1 MKIHAERLI
10 DMALA
15 LLLCAGEAAAQDK
28 SAYTLFNPTPI
39 DRMRDFNTD
48 RPTKVNAPYTVDAG
62 HFQIESDLVFYTYDN
77 TSSADTTTSAWL
89 IGNPTFKLGVLNNVD
104 LEATFAAYNT
114 ISTTTRSSGSTA
126 NVRGVGD
133 LLTRAKINLFGN
145 EGGGAALALMPY
157 VKWPTAPQGIGN
169 RYVEGGMA
177 APLALPL
184 PGGFTTILMGQVDV
198 LKNPNDTGYH
208 VNFPAII
215 NVNRAIVEGVTA
227 FAELYA
233 NWSAHPDVRD
243 IYTLDFALAWS
254 PRPNWQLDLGVYIGL
269 VPAAAPW
276 QLYAGIA
283 HRF

>member
-1 MKIHAERLI
+1 MKTVVERSI
-10 DMALA
+10 GAALG
-15 LLLCAGEAAAQDK
+15 LLLCAGGAAAQDK
-28 SAYTLFNPTPI
+28 SQYTLFNPTPA

-48 RPTKVNAPYTVDAG
+48 RPTKVNVPYTVDAG
-62 HFQIESDLVFYTYDN
+62 HFQIESDLFFYTYDN
-77 TSSADTTTSAWL
+77 TSAADTTTSAWL
-89 IGNPTFKLGVLNNVD
+89 IGNPTFKLGVLDNVD
-104 LEATFAAYNT
+104 LEANVGVYNT
-114 ISTTTRSSGSTA
+114 VSTMTRSTGSVSNA
-126 NVRGVGD
+126 SGVGD

-145 EGGGAALALMPY
+145 EGGGKALALMPY

-177 APLALPL
+177 APLLLPL
-184 PGGFTTILMGQVDV
+184 PEGFTTILMGQIDI
-198 LKNPNDTGYH
+198 LKNPNDNAYH

-215 NVNRAIVEGVTA
+215 NVNRAIAEGVTA

-233 NWSAHPDVRD
+233 NWSTHPDVRD

>member
-1 MKIHAERLI
+1 MKTVVERSI
-10 DMALA
+10 GAALG
-15 LLLCAGEAAAQDK
+15 LLLCAGGAAAQDK
-28 SAYTLFNPTPI
+28 SQYTLFNPTPA

-48 RPTKVNAPYTVDAG
+48 RPTKVNVPYTVDAG
-62 HFQIESDLVFYTYDN
+62 HFQIESDLFFYTYDN
-77 TSSADTTTSAWL
+77 TSAADTTTSAWL
-89 IGNPTFKLGVLNNVD
+89 IGNPTFKLGVLDNVD
-104 LEATFAAYNT
+104 LEANFGVYNT
-114 ISTTTRSSGSTA
+114 VSTMTRSTGSVSNA
-126 NVRGVGD
+126 SGVGD

-145 EGGGAALALMPY
+145 EGGGKALALMPY

-177 APLALPL
+177 APLLLPL
-184 PGGFTTILMGQVDV
+184 PEGFTTILMGQIDI
-198 LKNPNDTGYH
+198 LKNPNDNAYH

-215 NVNRAIVEGVTA
+215 NVNRAIAEGVTA

-233 NWSAHPDVRD
+233 NWSTHPDVRD

>member
-1 MKIHAERLI
+1 MKTVVERSI
-10 DMALA
+10 GAALG
-15 LLLCAGEAAAQDK
+15 LLLCAGGAAAQDK
-28 SAYTLFNPTPI
+28 SQYTLFNPTPA

-48 RPTKVNAPYTVDAG
+48 RPTKVNVPYTVDAG
-62 HFQIESDLVFYTYDN
+62 HFQIESDLFFYTYDN
-77 TSSADTTTSAWL
+77 TSAADTTTSAWL
-89 IGNPTFKLGVLNNVD
+89 IGNPTFKLGVLDNVD
-104 LEATFAAYNT
+104 LEATFGVYNT
-114 ISTTTRSSGSTA
+114 VSTMTRSTGSVSNA
-126 NVRGVGD
+126 SGVGD

-145 EGGGAALALMPY
+145 EGGGKALALMPY

-177 APLALPL
+177 APLLLPL
-184 PGGFTTILMGQVDV
+184 PEGFTTILMGQIDI
-198 LKNPNDTGYH
+198 LKNPNDNAYH

-215 NVNRAIVEGVTA
+215 NVNRAIAEGVTA

-233 NWSAHPDVRD
+233 NWSTHPDVRD